1 MQASRRAYR
10 CSGEPSHTGSND
22 PEQPFPKAKLK
33 ASVKCNHVQ
42 GAGAAIRP
50 QAGIALVLLQ
60 APAPRKLPHT
70 HTPSAL
76 GDQ

>member
-33 ASVKCNHVQ
+33 SVDKVQ
-42 GAGAAIRP
+42 SCSGRRRSDPPPSGHRVGAI
-50 QAGIALVLLQ
+50 AG
-60 APAPRKLPHT
+60 T
-70 HTPSAL
+70 SST
-76 GDQ
+76 